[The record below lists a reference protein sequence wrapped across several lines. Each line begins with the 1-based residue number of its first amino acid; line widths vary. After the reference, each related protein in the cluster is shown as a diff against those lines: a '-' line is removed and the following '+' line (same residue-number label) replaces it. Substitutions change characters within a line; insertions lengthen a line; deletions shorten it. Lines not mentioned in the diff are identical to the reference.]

1 VKYRQWFLCSALK
14 PAGSNAWGAAL
25 SRTAEF
31 FPCDYS
37 IFSCSTYGYAITF
50 FWLSSCTIG
59 KPLALVCTE
68 HCFSS
73 ACLVWLLTGLSVAQF
88 LSNRPALS
96 IQQGVVFF
104 LFKYT
109 QQKNSQTNLDSNFK
123 TLCGPHLIHCLPLGR
138 LQFLSWKGKLEGRKE
153 GRNWKHVYG
162 EVPIWAKTLP
172 RVSECCMSDKFMGN
186 LTFLGK
192 PLRALISSTTNLM
205 QEY

>member
-1 VKYRQWFLCSALK
+1 MISLQSSQA
-14 PAGSNAWGAAL
+14 
-25 SRTAEF
+25 SRKQCLRSSSQ
-31 FPCDYS
+31 PNCWV
-37 IFSCSTYGYAITF
+37 FSLWLLHILLQYLWICYHL

-109 QQKNSQTNLDSNFK
+109 QQKNSQTNLDSKFK